1 MNDIL
6 RLSRLYHSLSINYSD
21 CVSGTIP
28 AVNGKHNLKQTLAGE
43 KTREC
48 EKTKRLRPGKTVGVY
63 VGLLSS

>member
-1 MNDIL
+1 L
-6 RLSRLYHSLSINYSD
+6 

-43 KTREC
+43 KTREY